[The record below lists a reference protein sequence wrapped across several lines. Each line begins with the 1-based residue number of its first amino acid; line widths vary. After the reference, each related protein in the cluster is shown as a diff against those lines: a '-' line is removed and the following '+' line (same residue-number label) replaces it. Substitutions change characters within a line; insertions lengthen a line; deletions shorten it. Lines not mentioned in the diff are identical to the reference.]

1 MANTTVNVD
10 IQVQAKTLGQLEDQL
25 TEINDELRQVEVG
38 SDAFKSLTKEAQ
50 ALTREVDKVN
60 EEIQGFTFDQKIQ
73 AADGAV
79 KLFAGSL
86 SGVVGTL
93 GVLGVESEAFGEFEK
108 KAASAIAVG
117 VGFKDVS
124 EGIQQLGPALA
135 KGGKAAVAF
144 GRTTKGALIATGV
157 GAFVVIVG
165 LLVANWDKVTK
176 AVENFANKVPIV
188 GTVIEV
194 VKTAINDLI
203 DRFRGVLE
211 FFNLLP
217 DEAERAQKKIKEQ
230 TESNVK
236 DLERQISVAQAQG
249 VEAKKL
255 FDLKKQLIEEELKLL
270 EGKQDAEQEFFD
282 KTTELLTLEAAERTR
297 LHNERIAQAEEQKAK
312 DAEIIEARQVQTVS
326 TIEAKTL
333 ETKITGDLLKED
345 TENKTVAVQEDLEL
359 DELKKQ
365 SKFMMLDAIQSTV
378 DAESTI
384 GKAAFIARQAMLLM
398 ELKAEAQAALT
409 KIAMSS
415 GEAGVDVSA
424 GFAKTLKAGFPQNVP
439 LLIAYGLQ
447 AAAIIKSIRDA
458 TRKAKQDIPIGAGA
472 GAGVSTPAVATLAPP
487 TISSVQ
493 EQFQQDLLNNQAP
506 QFQDIT
512 PTIRAYVLSGDV
524 TTAQEAEA
532 KLSNRRT
539 LAG

>member
-25 TEINDELRQVEVG
+25 TEINEELRQVEVG
-38 SDAFKSLTKEAQ
+38 SDAFNTLTKQ
-50 ALTREVDKVN
+50 SQQLTREVEKVN
-60 EEIQGFTFDQKIQ
+60 EEIKGFTFDEKIQ

-79 KLFAGSL
+79 KLFGGSL
-86 SGVVGTL
+86 AGVVGTL

-108 KAASAIAVG
+108 KAASAIAVA

-135 KGGKAAVAF
+135 KGGKAAMAF
-144 GRTTKGALIATGV
+144 GRTTYGALALTGITVFV
-157 GAFVVIVG
+157 GAIVA
-165 LLVANWDKVTK
+165 VAMNWDKVTK
-176 AVENFANKVPIV
+176 AVEKAGKAFPLVGIAIDGIKKAFNALFDAARPI
-188 GTVIEV
+188 
-194 VKTAINDLI
+194 
-203 DRFRGVLE
+203 LE
-211 FFNLLP
+211 FLGILP
-217 DEAERAQKKIKEQ
+217 DEAERAQMEVTKQ

-236 DLERQISVAQAQG
+236 DLERQISIAQAQG

-270 EGKQDAEQEFFD
+270 KDKEDGEQEFFD
-282 KTTELLTLEAAERTR
+282 KTTELLTLEAAERKR
-297 LHNERIAQAEEQKAK
+297 VHDERIAQQEEQKLK
-312 DAEIIEARQVQTVS
+312 DAEIIAARQVQTVS
-326 TIEAKTL
+326 TIQAKTL
-333 ETKITGDLLKED
+333 ETEITGELLKKD
-345 TENKTVAVQEDLEL
+345 VENKEEAVVKDIEL

-424 GFAKTLKAGFPQNVP
+424 GFAKTLKAGFPQNIP

-458 TRKAKQDIPIGAGA
+458 TRKAKQDIPSGAGA
-472 GAGVSTPAVATLAPP
+472 GAAVSTPAVATLAPP
-487 TISSVQ
+487 TVSSVQ
-493 EQFQQDLLNNQAP
+493 EQFQQDLLNNTTP

-512 PTIRAYVLSGDV
+512 PTVRAYVLSGDV

-539 LAG
+539 LAD

>member
-10 IQVQAKTLGQLEDQL
+10 IQVQSKTLGQLEDQL
-25 TEINDELRQVEVG
+25 TGINDELRQVEVG

-135 KGGKAAVAF
+135 KGGKAAMAF
-144 GRTTKGALIATGV
+144 GRTTYGALALTGITLFV
-157 GAFVVIVG
+157 GAIVA
-165 LLVANWDKVTK
+165 VAMNWDKVTK
-176 AVENFANKVPIV
+176 AVEKAGKAFPLV
-188 GTVIEV
+188 GI
-194 VKTAINDLI
+194 AIDGIKKAFNTLFDAA
-203 DRFRGVLE
+203 RPVLE
-211 FFNLLP
+211 FLGILP
-217 DEAERAQKKIKEQ
+217 DEAERAQMKITEQ

-249 VEAKKL
+249 VEARKL

-270 EGKQDAEQEFFD
+270 EGKEDAEQEFFD
-282 KTTELLTLEAAERTR
+282 KTTELLTLEAAERKR
-297 LHNERIAQAEEQKAK
+297 LHDERIAQAEEQKKK
-312 DAEIIEARQVQTVS
+312 DDAIIAARQVTTVN
-326 TIEAKTL
+326 TIEGKKL
-333 ETKITGDLLKED
+333 ETKITGDLLKKD
-345 TENKTVAVQEDLEL
+345 TDDKTVAVKKDLKL

-365 SKFMMLDAIQSTV
+365 SLFMVLDAVQSTA
-378 DAESTI
+378 DQESAI
-384 GKAAFIARQAMLLM
+384 GKAAFIARQLLLLQSLKVEASAKLTELAMDGA
-398 ELKAEAQAALT
+398 KAGSDV
-409 KIAMSS
+409 AM
-415 GEAGVDVSA
+415 
-424 GFAKTLKAGFPQNVP
+424 GFGATIKAGFPKNVP

-447 AAAIIKSIRDA
+447 AAAILKTIRSA
-458 TRKAKQDIPIGAGA
+458 TRKAKQAIPSGAG
-472 GAGVSTPAVATLAPP
+472 GASSGPAVATLAPP

-493 EQFQQDLLNNQAP
+493 EQFQQDLLDNQAP
-506 QFQDIT
+506 QFQDVS